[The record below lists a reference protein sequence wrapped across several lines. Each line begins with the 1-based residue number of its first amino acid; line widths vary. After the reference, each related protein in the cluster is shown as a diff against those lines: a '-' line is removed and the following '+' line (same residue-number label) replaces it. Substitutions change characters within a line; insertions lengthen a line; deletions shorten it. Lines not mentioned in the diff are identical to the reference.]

1 MYNISKD
8 LRDWLDDDR
17 IKYLINNNEFK
28 KLFKIAT
35 NKFGIM
41 SYELHQLIDIF
52 KKTQIDPSLEN
63 DLDPVKRV
71 IHKVAGQ
78 KATFLGWNYDY
89 DEDEEAYTPYEG
101 KEFTILGAEDLDGV
115 DYNTDDE
122 DDIFNDILWHI
133 KYNNGSNSMET
144 QVYGSSLELLKP
156 LEELEVQLW

>member
-8 LRDWLDDDR
+8 LRTWLNDDR
-17 IKYLINNNEFK
+17 GQDLINNNEFK

-41 SYELHQLIDIF
+41 SYELNQLIDIF
-52 KKTQIDPSLEN
+52 KETQIDPNLEN

-71 IHKVAGQ
+71 MHKVAGQ
-78 KATFLGWNYDY
+78 KAIFLGWNYDY
-89 DEDEEAYTPYEG
+89 DEDEEVYTPHEG
-101 KEFTILGAEDLDGV
+101 KEFTILRAEDLDGV

-122 DDIFNDILWHI
+122 NDIFNDILWDI
-133 KYNNGSNSMET
+133 KYTKGSDSMEI
-144 QVYGSSLELLKP
+144 QVYGSSLKLLKP